1 MKDEMIDRI
10 LASEETLLPSSGFTA
25 AVMDRIREEAAAPIP
40 FPPISFPWRRI
51 VPGIVLGCGGLGW
64 GVVELTRLAIAAAH
78 DAQQPIT
85 LPIPLGTLQPFESL
99 GWAALALVV
108 ALATWFVSQ
117 RMGGESQLL

>member
-25 AVMDRIREEAAAPIP
+25 AVMDRIREEAAAPQPIP
-40 FPPISFPWRRI
+40 FPWRR
-51 VPGIVLGCGGLGW
+51 VMPGIVLGCGGLGW
-64 GVVELTRLAIAAAH
+64 GVVELTRLAISAAH
-78 DAQQPIT
+78 DTQQPIT
-85 LPIPLGTLQPFESL
+85 LPISASALQPFESL

-117 RMGGESQLL
+117 HMSGESQLL

>member
-10 LASEETLLPSSGFTA
+10 LASEEALLPSSGFTA
-25 AVMDRIREEAAAPIP
+25 AVMDRIRQEAAAPL
-40 FPPISFPWRRI
+40 PISFPWKRI

-64 GVVELTRLAIAAAH
+64 GAVELTRLAIAAAH
-78 DAQQPIT
+78 DPQTIT
-85 LPIPLGTLQPFESL
+85 VPLSASALQPFESL

-117 RMGGESQLL
+117 RMSGESQLL